1 MTIRADPAEDH
12 ALAHLERQ
20 GLILV
25 ARNYACRG
33 GEIDLIMRDGA
44 TLVFV
49 EVRHRTRSE
58 FGTPEE
64 TVGANKQHRLV
75 LAARHYLARNPAF
88 ARSPMRFDVVALS
101 GPLIGAE
108 FRWIRNAIIGDG

>member
-1 MTIRADPAEDH
+1 MTVRADPAEDL
-12 ALAHLERQ
+12 ALSRLERQ
-20 GLILV
+20 GLLLI

-49 EVRHRTRSE
+49 EVRHRTRPE

-64 TVGANKQHRLV
+64 TIGIGKQRRLV
-75 LAARHYLARNPAF
+75 LAAQHYLVRHPAW
-88 ARSPMRFDVVALS
+88 AGRPMRFDVVAFT
-101 GPLIGAE
+101 GPFDRAE
-108 FRWIRNAIIGDG
+108 FRWIRNAITAGG